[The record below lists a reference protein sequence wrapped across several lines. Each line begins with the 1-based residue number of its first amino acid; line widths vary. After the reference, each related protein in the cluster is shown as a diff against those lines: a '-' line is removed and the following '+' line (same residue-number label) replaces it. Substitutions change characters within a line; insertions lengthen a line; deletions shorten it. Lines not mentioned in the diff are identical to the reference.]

1 MTTVPTLGAMG
12 DVLAIP
18 LHLAVHVSG
27 FGLAAG
33 LAAFAVVRRRDLG
46 TSAVALVAG
55 AVLLG
60 LSSLVLGAHLADGMA
75 WPVYA
80 RAVGFAG
87 IAIGVVGRVHRSGQQ
102 APVLAAIA
110 PAAPLAAHM
119 VAAGSAG
126 LAALAVLGGTLGR
139 GRAVAL
145 LAAGLALL
153 GVGDLLAVDRPLL
166 AAGASIVG
174 AGLGLCWLVQR
185 AGRSLTARFV
195 SSVVAVLLVVI
206 LGLASAAA
214 VVFDQELQDGRLDRL
229 GQQAQ
234 AQAVRAE
241 RQLTSELTRSL
252 ALLAGSRDVPTALI
266 EGRASDGLAEQ
277 LAGFVPAADVVVL
290 VDGEGRPVG
299 SFDRGTGQGLGAGA
313 TLVAGL
319 ELVERTIERSEPLEN
334 LVRADIVATANDGP
348 DLLAVATR
356 PLFPTVDGE
365 ERRDRLAGVVVAASR
380 VARADRLDTIA
391 RELGVDVAIVVDG
404 QVTGATGPA
413 DPRRDADLVAVAS
426 TPGPHIQRVGTTT
439 SFAQVRPITTAD
451 GDTVGHLVLVED
463 ASVVADLQRAAS
475 RALFLA
481 AVLGVLLASALAALA
496 SVRATRP
503 VRRLTMAAERI
514 AQGDLDVRVE
524 PGSDDEVGRLA
535 GAFGVMAAALRE
547 REQDLMSAAQ
557 REATLRNRL
566 EAVTSSMDDGLLAVD
581 QHGLVFLAN
590 PAAERL
596 LAVRPGALV
605 GAPLA
610 EVLVGETDSD
620 QPWPDALGLPGS
632 GDVRTVRGRVAV
644 NDRSVT
650 VAATVAPL
658 QTDDGQPGRVVVLR
672 DVTAEAE
679 MARARDEFVSNA
691 AHELRTPL
699 TPVVGY
705 LDTLRRRPD
714 LPARK
719 RTQIVADAATGAE
732 RLRTVVDQ
740 LVRYADLQV
749 GRARVEPVPTDVS
762 DLVDRV
768 LEGWRLRQPDRT
780 FRRRVAR
787 RLPQVLVDGDWT
799 HRALDE
805 LVDNAVKFSTGT
817 VVVAASAEVDGRVRL
832 EVRDRG
838 SGIDPEQLDL
848 IRQPFEQADGSTTR
862 AVGGLGL
869 GLAVVERIAWAQDA
883 TLIVESGV
891 GQGTH
896 VALVVQQAP

>member
-1 MTTVPTLGAMG
+1 MG

-33 LAAFAVVRRRDLG
+33 LAAFAVVRRNDLG
-46 TSAVALVAG
+46 TSAVGLLAG

-75 WPVYA
+75 WPVYV
-80 RAVGFAG
+80 RAAGFAG
-87 IAIGVVGRVHRSGQQ
+87 IAIGVVGRAARPGR
-102 APVLAAIA
+102 PVPAIA
-110 PAAPLAAHM
+110 AVGPAAPVAAHV
-119 VAAGSAG
+119 VAAGAAG
-126 LAALAVLGGTLGR
+126 LAALAVLGGSLGR
-139 GRAVAL
+139 GRIVAL

-153 GVGDLLAVDRPLL
+153 GVGDLLAVDRPVL
-166 AAGASIVG
+166 AAGASILG
-174 AGLGLCWLVQR
+174 AALGLAWLVQR

-195 SSVVAVLLVVI
+195 SSVVAVLLIVV

-252 ALLAGSRDVPTALI
+252 ALLAGSRDVPAALV

-290 VDGEGRPVG
+290 IDGDGRPVG
-299 SFDRGTGQGLGAGA
+299 SFDRGTGQGLGAAA
-313 TLVAGL
+313 TLAAGL
-319 ELVERTIERSEPLEN
+319 ELVERTIERSEPLQD
-334 LVRADIVATANDGP
+334 LVRAEIVATVHDGP
-348 DLLAVATR
+348 ELLAVATR
-356 PLFPTVDGE
+356 PLFPRVDGE

-404 QVTGATGPA
+404 QVAGATGPV
-413 DPRRDADLVAVAS
+413 DSRRDADLVALAS
-426 TPGPHIQRVGTTT
+426 VPGPHVQRVGDVT

-451 GDTVGHLVLVED
+451 GATVGHLVLVED

-481 AVLGVLLASALAALA
+481 AVLGVLLASVLATLA

-503 VRRLTMAAERI
+503 VRRLTTAAERI
-514 AQGDLDVRVE
+514 AEGDLDVRVE
-524 PGSDDEVGRLA
+524 PGSNDEVGRLA

-547 REQDLMSAAQ
+547 REQELMTAAQ
-557 REATLRNRL
+557 REAALRERL

-581 QHGLVFLAN
+581 QNGQVLLAN

-596 LAVRPGALV
+596 LAADPGALV
-605 GAPLA
+605 GEPLDQ
-610 EVLVGETDSD
+610 VLVGDTDTD

-632 GDVRTVRGRVAV
+632 GDVRTVRGRLAV
-644 NDRSVT
+644 NDRTVT

-714 LPARK
+714 LPTRK
-719 RTQIVADAATGAE
+719 RNQIVADAATGAQ

-749 GRARVEPVPTDVS
+749 GRARVEPVSTDVS
-762 DLVDRV
+762 DLVDEV
-768 LEGWRLRQPDRT
+768 LERWRHRAPDRT

-787 RLPQVLVDGDWT
+787 GLPQVLVDPDWT

-805 LVDNAVKFSTGT
+805 LVDNAVKFSSGT
-817 VVVAASAEVDGRVRL
+817 VVVAASREADGRVRL
-832 EVRDRG
+832 EVRDKG
-838 SGIDPEQLDL
+838 SGIDPAQLDL

-869 GLAVVERIAWAQDA
+869 GLAVVERIAWAQEA
-883 TLIVESGV
+883 TLVVESGV
-891 GQGTH
+891 GQGAH
-896 VALVVQQAP
+896 VGLVVHRAP